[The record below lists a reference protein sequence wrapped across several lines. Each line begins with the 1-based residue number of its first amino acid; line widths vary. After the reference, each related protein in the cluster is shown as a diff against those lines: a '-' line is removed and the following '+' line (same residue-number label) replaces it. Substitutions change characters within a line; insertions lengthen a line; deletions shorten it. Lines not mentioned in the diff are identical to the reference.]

1 MSDPSPKGLDLT
13 PDLIEYAK
21 AVAIQAAKHCCGPRI
36 VYDDAVGQAMLHL
49 LGALPKY
56 DPSKRAAPK
65 TWINTVVTRSVMKYA
80 DREQKKLDR
89 MRSFGAPTDDQT
101 GPTEHQ
107 ETTLARWHGRWP
119 ADHEAAAARV
129 EEAIDLID
137 DEDARRMCRLLIEHN
152 GNRSA
157 VAREMSID
165 EGVVRYR
172 IKRVLRPRL
181 EAMGFDFLG
190 EGDTP

>member
-1 MSDPSPKGLDLT
+1 MSDPSPKGLNLT

-65 TWINTVVTRSVMKYA
+65 TWINTVVTRAVMKYA
-80 DREQKKLDR
+80 EREQKKLDR
-89 MRSFGAPTDDQT
+89 LCSFGGPTKEQA
-101 GPTEHQ
+101 GPTERQ
-107 ETTLARWHGRWP
+107 ETALGRWHGRWP

-137 DEDARRMCRLLIEHN
+137 DEDARRMCRLLIQHN

-157 VAREMSID
+157 IAREMSID
-165 EGVVRYR
+165 ESVVRYR